1 VEFVTEAY
9 RHCKAIAATGEG
21 AELIAACPSIPP
33 APAEGE
39 DPDPALIVDDNGRI
53 GSVVKRFIEAIAQ
66 HRNWTRTGKNRLV
79 PSPTGELR
87 GEQVRA

>member
-21 AELIAACPSIPP
+21 AELIAACPSIPF

-39 DPDPALIVDDNGRI
+39 DPALVVDDNGRTA
-53 GSVVKRFIEAIAQ
+53 SVVKRFIEAIAQ
-66 HRNWTRTGKNRLV
+66 HRNWTRPGRNRLV
-79 PSPTGELR
+79 PSPAGELR
-87 GEQVRA
+87 GEQRPV